1 MLDSNKT
8 NHKYK
13 ATFFGLE
20 SLLSNALSDALT
32 RCNCLIFNQTQDHD
46 RDRPR
51 PDIVFCSPS
60 PEVLQPVL
68 QRFKHTPVVVVSRL
82 PEVDGWLDALEAG
95 AADYCAAPF
104 EPTQLRWL
112 LDTHAR
118 ARKALAAA

>member
-8 NHKYK
+8 NYK
-13 ATFFGLE
+13 AAFFGLE
-20 SLLSNALSDALT
+20 RVLSNALSEALT
-32 RCNCLIFNQTQDHD
+32 RCNCFISNNNQEAD
-46 RDRPR
+46 RDSAR
-51 PDIVFCSPS
+51 PDIVFCSPE
-60 PEVLQPVL
+60 PNVLEPALRRYQ
-68 QRFKHTPVVVVSRL
+68 HTPVVVVSRL

>member
-1 MLDSNKT
+1 MLDSKKT
-8 NHKYK
+8 NYK
-13 ATFFGLE
+13 ATLFGLE
-20 SLLSNALSDALT
+20 GVLSNALSDALS
-32 RCNCLIFNQTQDHD
+32 RCNCFTFNQTQDQD
-46 RDRPR
+46 REHPH

-60 PEVLQPVL
+60 PDVLKPVL

-104 EPTQLRWL
+104 ETTQLRWL

>member
-1 MLDSNKT
+1 MLDSNKIH
-8 NHKYK
+8 NNYK

-20 SLLSNALSDALT
+20 KVLSTSLSDALT
-32 RCNCLIFNQTQDHD
+32 RCNCLIFNQNQDQD
-46 RDRPR
+46 RERAR

-60 PEVLQPVL
+60 PEVLKPVL